1 MCFCHKLEKH
11 FVTMHKLWA
20 STYKELLLLSRDMGG
35 VAILFIMPI
44 LLLLVITSVQDSTFK
59 TISDYKIPV
68 LLVDNDQ
75 GEVSKNII
83 ENLSTSNSFEIIQI
97 DSEELAKEAVFS
109 GKKQLAI
116 VIPKNLSSSLQ
127 MKVDQNVSG
136 ILEKFG
142 LEQDSL
148 SPAKE
153 HITQKEVR
161 LYFDPAT
168 QMSFKTSV
176 KNGID
181 KMISKIEIQSIY
193 KAFQSE
199 LGEDDANMDE
209 NPIFDTE
216 NFISFKEI
224 LPTKGNKEII
234 PNSAQHN
241 VPAWALFAIFF
252 IIVPLSINLVKEKNQ
267 GTFIRLRTNPVRYST
282 VLGGKTIVYLGVCL
296 IQFTLMLLV
305 GLYLFPLIGLPK
317 IDVTGKLPI
326 LYTVALFSGLA
337 AIGLGL
343 LLGTIAKTQEQAAP
357 FGAILVVILA
367 AIGGVWV
374 PVFVMPRFMQFLS
387 KISPMNWGLEAFY
400 DVFLRNVGFS
410 KILPEILLLSSFFI
424 LTILIAIIYNRNQNA
439 V

>member
-1 MCFCHKLEKH
+1 
-11 FVTMHKLWA
+11 MHKLVA
-20 STYKELLLLSRDMGG
+20 STYKELLLLSRDWGG

-44 LLLLVITSVQDSTFK
+44 LLLIVITSVQDSTFK
-59 TISDYKIPV
+59 TISDFKIPV
-68 LLVDNDQ
+68 LLVDNDK
-75 GEVSKNII
+75 GDVSKSII
-83 ENLSTSNSFEIIQI
+83 ENLSESNSFEIIQMN
-97 DSEELAKEAVFS
+97 SEEEAKESVFS
-109 GKKQLAI
+109 GKQQLAI
-116 VIPKNLSSSLQ
+116 IIPENLSSSLQ
-127 MKVDQNVSG
+127 KKVDQNVAG

-142 LEQDSL
+142 LEQDSERVT
-148 SPAKE
+148 SQA
-153 HITQKEVR
+153 ISQNEVR
-161 LYFDPAT
+161 LYFDPAI
-168 QMSFKTSV
+168 QLSFKTSV

-193 KAFQSE
+193 KAFQTE
-199 LGEDDANMDE
+199 LGEDEVDSEEGAF
-209 NPIFDTE
+209 FDTDS
-216 NFISFKEI
+216 FISFKEI

-305 GLYLFPLIGLPK
+305 GLYLFPLISLPK
-317 IDVTGKLPI
+317 IDVTDKLPM

-343 LLGTIAKTQEQAAP
+343 LLGTIAKTQEQSAP
-357 FGAILVVILA
+357 FGAISVVILA

-374 PVFVMPRFMQFLS
+374 PVFVMPTFMQSLS

-400 DVFLRNVGFS
+400 DVFLRNASFT
-410 KILPEILLLSSFFI
+410 KILPEILLLLLFFI
-424 LTILIAIIYNRNQNA
+424 ITLLVALIYNRNQNA

>member
-1 MCFCHKLEKH
+1 
-11 FVTMHKLWA
+11 MHKLWA
-20 STYKELLLLSRDMGG
+20 STYKELLLLMRDWGG
-35 VAILFIMPI
+35 VTILFIMP
-44 LLLLVITSVQDSTFK
+44 LLLLIVITSVQDSTFK
-59 TISDYKIPV
+59 TITDFKIPV
-68 LLVDNDQ
+68 LLVDNDK

-83 ENLSTSNSFEIIQI
+83 ENLSDSNSFDIIQM
-97 DSEELAKEAVFS
+97 DSEEEAKESVFS

-116 VIPKNLSSSLQ
+116 IIPENLSLSLQ
-127 MKVDQNVSG
+127 KKVDQNVSG

-142 LEQDSL
+142 LEQDDEKIATEVI
-148 SPAKE
+148 PRN
-153 HITQKEVR
+153 EVR

-168 QMSFKTSV
+168 QVSFKTSV

-181 KMISKIEIQSIY
+181 KMVSKIEIQSIY
-193 KAFQSE
+193 KAFESE
-199 LGEDDANMDE
+199 LGEEDVDSEE
-209 NPIFDTE
+209 NPFFDTE
-216 NFISFKEI
+216 SFISFKEI

-252 IIVPLSINLVKEKNQ
+252 IIVPLSINMVKEKNQ
-267 GTFIRLRTNPVRYST
+267 GTFIRLRTNPVSYST

-317 IDVTGKLPI
+317 IDVTGKLPM

-337 AIGLGL
+337 AIGLAL
-343 LLGTIAKTQEQAAP
+343 LLGTIAKTQEQSAP

-374 PVFVMPRFMQFLS
+374 PVFVMPKFMQSLS

-400 DVFLRNVGFS
+400 DVFLRNVSFA
-410 KILPEILLLSSFFI
+410 KILPEISLLLLFFI
-424 LTILIAIIYNRNQNA
+424 VTLLIAIIYNRNQNA